1 MLNDDFGMILD
12 VSFPTKNLTKM
23 HSILRRLG
31 NISLLAFFLIS
42 IYACNEGNNT
52 VYKAESSGNLNQLN
66 VVITNEAWQD
76 SIGEHIRDIFAADA
90 LGLPQQEPKYALNQI
105 PPKAFNGFARKNRTF
120 LKIEK
125 SKQTGHQIL
134 IDSFAKP
141 QVGIAITGP
150 NPKSIITELEENKE
164 KFLDL
169 LEETELKEKRRRMKK
184 SPNEVGVLKKSLGI
198 TMLFPSAYRYAK
210 QEDKFF
216 WMRKDIKDGNME
228 LLVYEVPVSTIE
240 KNGDIIANVIKMRDS
255 VGEMH
260 IPGPTEDTYMITE
273 EAYAPYLFET
283 KIDGKFAYEIKG
295 TWEVKGFFMAGPFVT
310 YAIKDKENDRYV
322 ILEGFVFK
330 PSSSKR
336 QQMFEIEAILKSTE
350 FVD

>member
-1 MLNDDFGMILD
+1 MQ
-12 VSFPTKNLTKM
+12 
-23 HSILRRLG
+23 SILHRFGKL
-31 NISLLAFFLIS
+31 SLIFTLLIS
-42 IYACNEGNNT
+42 IYSCNESKT
-52 VYKAESSGNLNQLN
+52 SAYKSESSGNLNQLN
-66 VVITNEAWQD
+66 VVIINEDWQD
-76 SIGEHIRDIFAADA
+76 SIGEHIREIFAADA
-90 LGLPQQEPKYALNQI
+90 LGLPQQEPLHALNQI
-105 PPKAFNGFARKNRTF
+105 PPTAFNGFARKNRTF

-169 LEETELKEKRRRMKK
+169 LEETELKEKRRRMRKA
-184 SPNEVGVLKKSLGI
+184 PNQVDVLKKSLGI
-198 TMLFPSAYRYAK
+198 SMLFPSAYRYAK
-210 QEDKFF
+210 QEDDFF
-216 WMRKDIKDGNME
+216 WMRKDIKNGSME
-228 LLVYEVPVSTIE
+228 LLAYEVPISTIE
-240 KNGDIIANVIKMRDS
+240 KNDDIIANVIKMRDS
-255 VGEMH
+255 VGEKH
-260 IPGPTEDTYMITE
+260 IPGPTEDTHMITE

-283 KIDGKFAYEIKG
+283 EIDGKFAYEIKG

-310 YAIKDKENDRYV
+310 YAVKDEKNDRYV

-336 QQMFEIEAILKSTE
+336 LQMFEIEAILKSAK
-350 FVD
+350 FID